1 MKKVE
6 IKKDMMLEGK
16 NKDLSKFLDDY
27 IERFN
32 SGKLSSKDGWIE
44 PTYMGRYLEKST
56 YDGIFK
62 IKSVYKEGDRYYFET
77 DSDEVKNLV
86 ENEFFKAGK
95 RVFYDDKTEDLFIES
110 IDLVGT
116 DESYRYN
123 KYKRLYSLS
132 MNWFSDKVTLDIFE
146 IYREFHIEP
155 IRYYEI
161 KFGDRLIYRGTKLEY
176 ILHRKNVDFLNF
188 LYVPVQI
195 LKYKFDNDPKGHL
208 IEDES
213 VYKFPTTKFIDYVT
227 DKSLKNNIIFDTKDK
242 YNIKNE
248 EGENIAILVYDEF
261 GTNDR
266 YFIKY
271 NVSDGKV
278 LSVTP
283 YWMEIFFHTDVVL
296 PMKQYF
302 EISSE
307 LERLENTEF
316 KAPSRLYY
324 LSNATDSQIES
335 GNRIHD
341 ILASEISPWSTHA
354 VSDTLKIINTKYKF
368 LELYD
373 KYSTF
378 VDIITNKEYNGVI
391 LADVYKPDGL
401 EDITIDETTNKY
413 NGKEFIRLF
422 ATTEGKLYYKLDN
435 YNKFGINVVK
445 LKENDSVKVFVTD
458 KYGTDISGHFL
469 SVRNSYKDDVVLF
482 LDLDNNVS
490 DFYIMIGIFEKL
502 NKHRDFINEALDDF
516 NQFKREY
523 ERRMEFLE
531 MSEDELI
538 EHFNMND
545 MVADEF
551 RKVYPYITKIKFY

>member
-1 MKKVE
+1 MIKVE

-44 PTYMGRYLEKST
+44 PTYIGRHLEKST

-62 IKSVYKEGDRYYFET
+62 IKSVYKEDDKYYFET

-176 ILHRKNVDFLNF
+176 ILHRTNVDFLNF

-195 LKYKFDNDPKGHL
+195 LKYKFDNDPKGYL

-242 YNIKNE
+242 YNINNE
-248 EGENIAILVYDEF
+248 EGVDIAILVYDEF

-283 YWMEIFFHTDVVL
+283 YWMEIFFHTDVKL

-307 LERLENTEF
+307 LERLENAEF

-341 ILASEISPWSTHA
+341 ILASNISPWSAHA

-373 KYSTF
+373 KYNTY
-378 VDIITNKEYNGVI
+378 VDLITNKEYNGAI
-391 LADVYKPDGL
+391 LADVYKPDAL
-401 EDITIDETTNKY
+401 VDITIDETTNKY

-445 LKENDSVKVFVTD
+445 LKENDSIKVFVTD

-516 NQFKREY
+516 KQFKREY

-538 EHFNMND
+538 EYFNMND

>member
-1 MKKVE
+1 MIKVE

-32 SGKLSSKDGWIE
+32 SGKLSSKEGWIE
-44 PTYMGRYLEKST
+44 PTYIGRYLEKST

-62 IKSVYKEGDRYYFET
+62 INSVYKEGDKYYFET

-86 ENEFFKAGK
+86 DNEFFKAGK

-132 MNWFSDKVTLDIFE
+132 MDWFSDKVTLDIFE
-146 IYREFHIEP
+146 IYREFRIEP

-176 ILHRKNVDFLNF
+176 ILHRKNTDFLNF

-195 LKYKFDNDPKGHL
+195 LKYKFDNDPKSFL

-248 EGENIAILVYDEF
+248 EGKDIAILVYDEF

-266 YFIKY
+266 YFVKY

-283 YWMEIFFHTDVVL
+283 YWMEIFFHTDVKL
-296 PMKQYF
+296 PMKHYF

-341 ILASEISPWSTHA
+341 ILASEISPWSAHA
-354 VSDTLKIINTKYKF
+354 VFDTLKIINTKYKF

-373 KYSTF
+373 KYNTY
-378 VDIITNKEYNGVI
+378 VDITTNKEYNGVI

-422 ATTEGKLYYKLDN
+422 ATTEGKLYFKLDN

-445 LKENDSVKVFVTD
+445 LKENDSIKVYVTD

-482 LDLDNNVS
+482 LDLDNNIS
-490 DFYIMIGIFEKL
+490 DFYIMIGMFEKL

-523 ERRMEFLE
+523 ERRMEFIE

-538 EHFNMND
+538 EYFNMND
-545 MVADEF
+545 IVANEF